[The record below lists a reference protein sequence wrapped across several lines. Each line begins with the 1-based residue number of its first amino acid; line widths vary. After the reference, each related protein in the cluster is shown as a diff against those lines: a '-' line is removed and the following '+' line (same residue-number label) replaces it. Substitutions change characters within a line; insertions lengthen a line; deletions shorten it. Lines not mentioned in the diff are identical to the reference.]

1 MDTLPKIK
9 SFTAYEVEA
18 DKYIL
23 KSQNFTAVQIN
34 QNIIL
39 PFLGS
44 SDFIKQF
51 PCVHVDMGAVK
62 FVCNGARIMRPGIT
76 KFDTFKKD
84 DIVIVKDGPA
94 DKAGIHGSTTDQYS
108 KKHGGDVITAI
119 DGHAVTKI
127 DDLISYLEEH
137 VPVGKSITFTVHRNG
152 QSLDLKTTLTARP
165 SPLPFLPV
173 LSSPPSNPYPR
184 PPSP

>member
-39 PFLGS
+39 PFLGN

-51 PCVHVDMGAVK
+51 PCVYVDMGAVK

-84 DIVIVKDGPA
+84 DIVIVKDQNYEKSLA
-94 DKAGIHGSTTDQYS
+94 AGIALDDSEIAAS
-108 KKHGGDVITAI
+108 KSKGYVVDNLHYISDKFWEVHKEITA
-119 DGHAVTKI
+119 
-127 DDLISYLEEH
+127 
-137 VPVGKSITFTVHRNG
+137 
-152 QSLDLKTTLTARP
+152 
-165 SPLPFLPV
+165 
-173 LSSPPSNPYPR
+173 
-184 PPSP
+184 

>member
-39 PFLGS
+39 PFLGN

-51 PCVHVDMGAVK
+51 PCVYVDMGAVK

-84 DIVIVKDGPA
+84 DIVIVKDQNYEKSLA
-94 DKAGIHGSTTDQYS
+94 AGIALDDSEIAAS
-108 KKHGGDVITAI
+108 KSKGYVIDNLHYISDKFWEVHKEITA
-119 DGHAVTKI
+119 
-127 DDLISYLEEH
+127 
-137 VPVGKSITFTVHRNG
+137 
-152 QSLDLKTTLTARP
+152 
-165 SPLPFLPV
+165 
-173 LSSPPSNPYPR
+173 
-184 PPSP
+184 

>member
-1 MDTLPKIK
+1 MDVLPKIK

-39 PFLGS
+39 PFLGN

-51 PCVHVDMGAVK
+51 PCVYVDMGAVK

-84 DIVIVKDGPA
+84 DIVIVKDQNYEKSLA
-94 DKAGIHGSTTDQYS
+94 AGIALDDSEIAAS
-108 KKHGGDVITAI
+108 KLKGYVIDNLHYISDKFWEVHKEITA
-119 DGHAVTKI
+119 
-127 DDLISYLEEH
+127 
-137 VPVGKSITFTVHRNG
+137 
-152 QSLDLKTTLTARP
+152 
-165 SPLPFLPV
+165 
-173 LSSPPSNPYPR
+173 
-184 PPSP
+184 

>member
-1 MDTLPKIK
+1 MDVLPKIK

-39 PFLGS
+39 PFLGN

-51 PCVHVDMGAVK
+51 PCVYVDMGAVK

-84 DIVIVKDGPA
+84 DIVIVKDQNYEKSLA
-94 DKAGIHGSTTDQYS
+94 AGIALEDSEIAAS
-108 KKHGGDVITAI
+108 KSKGYVIDNLHYISDKFWEVHKEITA
-119 DGHAVTKI
+119 
-127 DDLISYLEEH
+127 
-137 VPVGKSITFTVHRNG
+137 
-152 QSLDLKTTLTARP
+152 
-165 SPLPFLPV
+165 
-173 LSSPPSNPYPR
+173 
-184 PPSP
+184 

>member
-39 PFLGS
+39 PFLGN

-51 PCVHVDMGAVK
+51 PCVYVDMGAVK

-84 DIVIVKDGPA
+84 DIVIVKDQNYEKSLA
-94 DKAGIHGSTTDQYS
+94 AGIALDDSEIAAS
-108 KKHGGDVITAI
+108 KLKGYVIDNLHYISDKFWEVHKEITA
-119 DGHAVTKI
+119 
-127 DDLISYLEEH
+127 
-137 VPVGKSITFTVHRNG
+137 
-152 QSLDLKTTLTARP
+152 
-165 SPLPFLPV
+165 
-173 LSSPPSNPYPR
+173 
-184 PPSP
+184 

>member
-1 MDTLPKIK
+1 MDALPKIK

-39 PFLGS
+39 PFLGN

-51 PCVHVDMGAVK
+51 PCVYVDMGAVK

-84 DIVIVKDGPA
+84 DIVIVKDQNYEKSLA
-94 DKAGIHGSTTDQYS
+94 AGIALDDSEIAAS
-108 KKHGGDVITAI
+108 KSKGYVIDNLHYISDKFWEVHKEITA
-119 DGHAVTKI
+119 
-127 DDLISYLEEH
+127 
-137 VPVGKSITFTVHRNG
+137 
-152 QSLDLKTTLTARP
+152 
-165 SPLPFLPV
+165 
-173 LSSPPSNPYPR
+173 
-184 PPSP
+184 

>member
-1 MDTLPKIK
+1 MDALPKIK
-9 SFTAYEVEA
+9 SFTSYEVEA

-39 PFLGS
+39 PFLGN

-51 PCVHVDMGAVK
+51 PCVYVDMGAVK

-84 DIVIVKDGPA
+84 DIVIVKDQNYEKSLA
-94 DKAGIHGSTTDQYS
+94 AGIALDDSEIAAS
-108 KKHGGDVITAI
+108 KSKGYVVDNLHYISDKFWEVHKEITA
-119 DGHAVTKI
+119 
-127 DDLISYLEEH
+127 
-137 VPVGKSITFTVHRNG
+137 
-152 QSLDLKTTLTARP
+152 
-165 SPLPFLPV
+165 
-173 LSSPPSNPYPR
+173 
-184 PPSP
+184 

>member
-1 MDTLPKIK
+1 MDVLPKIK

-39 PFLGS
+39 PFLGN

-51 PCVHVDMGAVK
+51 PCVYVDMGAVK

-84 DIVIVKDGPA
+84 DIVIVKDQNYEKSLA
-94 DKAGIHGSTTDQYS
+94 AGIALDDSEIAAS
-108 KKHGGDVITAI
+108 KSKGYVIDNLHYISDKFWEVHKEITA
-119 DGHAVTKI
+119 
-127 DDLISYLEEH
+127 
-137 VPVGKSITFTVHRNG
+137 
-152 QSLDLKTTLTARP
+152 
-165 SPLPFLPV
+165 
-173 LSSPPSNPYPR
+173 
-184 PPSP
+184 

>member
-1 MDTLPKIK
+1 MDALPKIK

-84 DIVIVKDGPA
+84 DIVIVKDQNYEKSLA
-94 DKAGIHGSTTDQYS
+94 AGIALDDSEIAAS
-108 KKHGGDVITAI
+108 KSKGYVIDNLHYISDKFWEVHKEITA
-119 DGHAVTKI
+119 
-127 DDLISYLEEH
+127 
-137 VPVGKSITFTVHRNG
+137 
-152 QSLDLKTTLTARP
+152 
-165 SPLPFLPV
+165 
-173 LSSPPSNPYPR
+173 
-184 PPSP
+184 

>member
-1 MDTLPKIK
+1 MDALPKIK

-39 PFLGS
+39 PFLGN

-51 PCVHVDMGAVK
+51 PCVYVDMGAVK

-84 DIVIVKDGPA
+84 DIVIVKDQNYEKSLA
-94 DKAGIHGSTTDQYS
+94 AGIALEDSEIAAS
-108 KKHGGDVITAI
+108 KSKGYVIDNLHYISDKFWEVHKEITA
-119 DGHAVTKI
+119 
-127 DDLISYLEEH
+127 
-137 VPVGKSITFTVHRNG
+137 
-152 QSLDLKTTLTARP
+152 
-165 SPLPFLPV
+165 
-173 LSSPPSNPYPR
+173 
-184 PPSP
+184 

>member
-39 PFLGS
+39 PFLGN

-62 FVCNGARIMRPGIT
+62 FVCNGAKIMRPGIT
-76 KFDTFKKD
+76 KFETFKKD
-84 DIVIVKDGPA
+84 DIVIVKDQ
-94 DKAGIHGSTTDQYS
+94 TY
-108 KKHGGDVITAI
+108 
-119 DGHAVTKI
+119 
-127 DDLISYLEEH
+127 
-137 VPVGKSITFTVHRNG
+137 GKSLAVGIALDDSEIATSKSKGYVIDNLHYISDKFWEVH
-152 QSLDLKTTLTARP
+152 KEIAA
-165 SPLPFLPV
+165 
-173 LSSPPSNPYPR
+173 
-184 PPSP
+184 

>member
-39 PFLGS
+39 PFLGN

-62 FVCNGARIMRPGIT
+62 FVCNGAKIMRPGIT
-76 KFDTFKKD
+76 KFDSFKKD
-84 DIVIVKDGPA
+84 DIVIVKDQNYEKSLA
-94 DKAGIHGSTTDQYS
+94 AGIALDDSEIAAS
-108 KKHGGDVITAI
+108 KSKGYVI
-119 DGHAVTKI
+119 DNLHY
-127 DDLISYLEEH
+127 ISDKFWE
-137 VPVGKSITFTVHRNG
+137 VH
-152 QSLDLKTTLTARP
+152 KEIAA
-165 SPLPFLPV
+165 
-173 LSSPPSNPYPR
+173 
-184 PPSP
+184 